1 MRAPIVNFMIF
12 EFIYDPSVNLKE
24 ETDVLVSDD
33 DIYMGE
39 TEEED

>member
-1 MRAPIVNFMIF
+1 MRAPIVNFMFF
-12 EFIYDPSVNLKE
+12 ECIYDPTINLKE
-24 ETDVLVSDD
+24 EKDILLSED